1 MRIHSDLDPQNCILV
16 LGTVINENAT
26 TEVENRT
33 SRLLLMML
41 ALTQMLGAAK
51 VAELEDPTVRV
62 QQQVLGLDIPKL
74 CRANKTKSLNSY
86 LQHRIVHSDA

>member
-1 MRIHSDLDPQNCILV
+1 MRLQKEEQNP
-16 LGTVINENAT
+16 
-26 TEVENRT
+26 RT

-51 VAELEDPTVRV
+51 VAELQNPTVRV

-74 CRANKTKSLNSY
+74 YHANKTKSLNSY
-86 LQHRIVHSDA
+86 LQYVG

>member
-1 MRIHSDLDPQNCILV
+1 MNADPYGSGSTKLHPNT
-16 LGTVINENAT
+16 TVSTLNETAT

-33 SRLLLMML
+33 SPILLMML

-74 CRANKTKSLNSY
+74 YHANTNKIFKQLFT
-86 LQHRIVHSDA
+86 I